1 MGLRVRTVK
10 TASGATA
17 VQVVEYRDSTRR
29 VVEHV
34 GSAHTESQLAALKLR
49 AEEII
54 TRGQQTFDLSALDPA
69 AATAPAIIEGS
80 TCRVLWGILTQA
92 YTRIGFDKVGDEVF
106 KQLVLAR
113 IVEPTSKAD
122 SIRVLGELGV
132 PAPSLRTIWRTLA
145 RCVEQDWRDTLAKAA
160 YQFREQQGGLG
171 LILYDVTTLYFEAEH
186 EDELRKVGYSKERR
200 VDPQV
205 VIGLLVDSDGFPLEI
220 HCFDG
225 AKPETYTL
233 IPVLKAFQERHRVQ
247 DLVVAADAG
256 MLSDENLTALED
268 AGFGFI
274 VGSRTQKTPKDL
286 AEHFRT
292 HGAVFENGQIIE
304 ARTVMG
310 RGGTHLRRVVYQFS
324 RKRWARDNHTLDLQR
339 ERAERIIS
347 GVTKPKKARFVKQS
361 AAGAVV
367 LDDAGVA
374 KAREL
379 AGLKGYVTNL
389 AQETLDGEGVIAAYH
404 DLFQVERSFRMAK
417 TDLRARPMFHH
428 QQDSIEAHLSIVF
441 AALAVARYLQE
452 ETGFS
457 IRQVV
462 RLLRPLRDVTVSIGG
477 TPVVAVTPAVGDA
490 EVLLSRL
497 GSKPH

>member
-1 MGLRVRTVK
+1 LV
-10 TASGATA
+10 
-17 VQVVEYRDSTRR
+17 
-29 VVEHV
+29 
-34 GSAHTESQLAALKLR
+34 ALKLR
-49 AEEII
+49 AEESIAQ
-54 TRGQQTFDLSALDPA
+54 GQQAFDLVALDPA
-69 AATAPAIIEGS
+69 STTAPAIIEGS
-80 TCRVLWGILTQA
+80 TCRVLWDVLAQA
-92 YTRIGFDKVGDEVF
+92 YTRIGFDNVGDDVF

-122 SIRVLGELGV
+122 SIRVLDELGV
-132 PAPSLRTIWRTLA
+132 PAPSLRTIWRMLA

-160 YQFREQQGGLG
+160 YQFREDRGGLG

-186 EDELRKVGYSKERR
+186 EDDFRKVGYSKERR

-205 VIGLLVDSDGFPLEI
+205 VIGLLVDSGGFPLEI

-233 IPVLKAFQERHRVQ
+233 IPVLQAFQERHHVQ

-286 AEHFRT
+286 AEHFHT
-292 HGAVFENGQIIE
+292 HGSVFENGQIIE

-324 RKRWARDNHTLDLQR
+324 KKRHARDNKTLDLQR
-339 ERAERIIS
+339 ERAQRIVA
-347 GVTKPKKARFVKQS
+347 GVTKPKKARFVKHA
-361 AAGAVV
+361 AAGEMS
-367 LDDAGVA
+367 LDERGVA
-374 KAREL
+374 RAREL

-389 AQETLDGEGVIAAYH
+389 TPQVLDGAGVIAAYH

-428 QQDSIEAHLSIVF
+428 QRDSIEAHLSMVF
-441 AALAVARYLQE
+441 AALAVARHLQE
-452 ETGFS
+452 VTGFS
-457 IRQVV
+457 VRQVV
-462 RLLRPLRDVTVSIGG
+462 RLLRPLRDVTVNIGG
-477 TPVVAVTPAVGDA
+477 IPVVAVTPVTGDA

-497 GSKPH
+497 SSKPH